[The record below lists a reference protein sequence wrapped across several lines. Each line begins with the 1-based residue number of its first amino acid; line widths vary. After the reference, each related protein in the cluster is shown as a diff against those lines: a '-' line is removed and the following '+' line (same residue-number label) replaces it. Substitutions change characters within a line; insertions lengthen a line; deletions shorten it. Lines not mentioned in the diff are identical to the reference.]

1 MSDAPFYCSIAVCW
15 CDRIECDFDPLTGK
29 GCSMKR
35 LKKEGETSM
44 KVIFCPYLSELK
56 ECPCEYELQCLN
68 EFRHLKKKEAQPKKI
83 DVVEEM
89 DRIERREA
97 K

>member
-1 MSDAPFYCSIAVCW
+1 
-15 CDRIECDFDPLTGK
+15 
-29 GCSMKR
+29 
-35 LKKEGETSM
+35 M